1 MATQPPREFDAFE
14 ERSAVRAA
22 LPYVVGLVLVGV
34 LAWLVYVQ
42 LTAVRGIR
50 VENDPK
56 AMVDVSPLPPP
67 PPPPPPPPE
76 PKEKPPEP
84 TEQPQP
90 SPAEAVKAPQQPAA
104 APVSMAASAEAG
116 SDSYGV
122 AAGSG
127 TGIGAPSSGGTC
139 LGTKCGAGGGGGGG
153 MGLKLYD
160 RYLSDALQTRV
171 DRDDRANRQV
181 FSADF
186 LIWVS
191 PRGKITAVRTVRST
205 GSDGRDKLLAGI
217 LDGIDGLT
225 VPPGDMSFPRKI
237 TVRGRRPM

>member
-1 MATQPPREFDAFE
+1 MAASQPQDFEAFA
-14 ERSAVRAA
+14 ERSAFRAA
-22 LPYVVGLVLVGV
+22 LPYVVGLLLVGLLV
-34 LAWLVYVQ
+34 WLVFRQ
-42 LTAVRGIR
+42 LTSVVGIR
-50 VENDPK
+50 VNDDPK

-90 SPAEAVKAPQQPAA
+90 SPAEAAKAPQQPAA
-104 APVSMAASAEAG
+104 APVSMAAAAEAG

-127 TGIGAPSSGGTC
+127 NGIGAPSSGGTC
-139 LGTKCGAGGGGGGG
+139 LGTKCGPGGGGGG

-191 PRGKITAVRTVRST
+191 PRGKVTAVRTVRST
-205 GSDGRDKLLAGI
+205 GSEGRDKLLADI
-217 LDGIDGLT
+217 LDTVDGLS
-225 VPPGDMSFPRKI
+225 VPPGEMSFPRKI
-237 TVRGRRPM
+237 TVRGRRGM